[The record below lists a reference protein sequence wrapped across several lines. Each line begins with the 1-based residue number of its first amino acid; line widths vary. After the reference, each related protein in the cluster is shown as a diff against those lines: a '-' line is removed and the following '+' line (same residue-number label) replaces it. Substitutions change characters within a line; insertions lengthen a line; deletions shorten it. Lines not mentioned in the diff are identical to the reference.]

1 MNKNDTKI
9 FLLSEGI
16 DCNFANM
23 KKSFSAIGIVIV
35 AVLFLVGCEKDITV
49 DLPQA
54 DAKIVVQGSIEP
66 GQPPLVIL
74 SYTSGYFDPADLNA
88 LANSYIRDAQVKM
101 VHGTDTI
108 PLDMYC
114 IADMTID
121 QLMQASQV
129 SGLLPEA
136 VLGLNI
142 CVYTSLSPQ
151 SFGLSGETY
160 TLIVDK
166 DENHLHAVT
175 KVNFPVPLDSLWFA
189 SPSGNPLD
197 SLGFIYGNMTDPDS
211 LGNAYRWSAKRI
223 SHYPQW
229 ITRDTYLRGQ
239 QKDLTFIS
247 PMPSVYDDEFFNGL
261 SFEFAYYRGA
271 IAFSEKFDDRRE
283 ERGFFKR
290 GDTVVVRGCSIDMNV
305 YKFYKS
311 YEDQLANQGS
321 PFASPSN
328 VKSNVEGG
336 LGVWAGYGAYYDTL
350 ICQ

>member
-1 MNKNDTKI
+1 
-9 FLLSEGI
+9 
-16 DCNFANM
+16 M
-23 KKSFSAIGIVIV
+23 KKSFGAFGIALVF
-35 AVLFLVGCEKDITV
+35 VLLLVGCEKDITV

-54 DAKIVVQGSIEP
+54 ETKIVVQGSIEP
-66 GQPPLVIL
+66 GQAPIVVL
-74 SYTSGYFDPADLNA
+74 SYSAGYFDPADLNA
-88 LANSYIRDAQVKM
+88 LTNSYVRDAQVKM
-101 VHGTDTI
+101 VHGNDTL
-108 PLDMYC
+108 PLDMFC
-114 IADMTID
+114 TADMTLD
-121 QLMQASQV
+121 QLLLTAQTL
-129 SGLLPEA
+129 GLPPEA
-136 VLGLNI
+136 VLGLGV

-151 SFGLSGETY
+151 ALGMAGETY
-160 TLIVDK
+160 TLTVDK
-166 DENHLHAVT
+166 DEHHLHAIT

-229 ITRDTYLRGQ
+229 IDKDVYLRGQ
-239 QKDLTFIS
+239 QKDLAFIS
-247 PMPSVYDDEFFNGL
+247 PMPSVYDDEFFNG
-261 SFEFAYYRGA
+261 FTFDFAYYRGE
-271 IAFSEKFDDRRE
+271 IAFSDKFDDHHE

-328 VKSNVEGG
+328 VKSNVLGG

-350 ICQ
+350 VCQ

>member
-1 MNKNDTKI
+1 LNKNDTKI
-9 FLLSEGI
+9 FLLSHGI
-16 DCNFANM
+16 DCNFATM
-23 KKSFSAIGIVIV
+23 KKLSGVIGILAAMV
-35 AVLFLVGCEKDITV
+35 ALLTGCEKDITI

-54 DAKIVVQGSIEP
+54 ETKIVVQGSIEP
-66 GQPPLVIL
+66 GQPPIVIL
-74 SYTSGYFDPADLNA
+74 SYSSGYFDPADANA
-88 LANSYIRDAQVKM
+88 LANSYVQNAQVKL

-108 PLDMYC
+108 PLEMYC
-114 IADMTID
+114 TADMTLE
-121 QLMQASQV
+121 QLLLTSQTL
-129 SGLLPEA
+129 GLPPEA
-136 VLGLNI
+136 VLGLGI

-151 SFGLSGETY
+151 AQGMSGETY

-166 DENHLHAVT
+166 DNHHLQAVT

-247 PMPSVYDDEFFNGL
+247 PLPSVYDDEFFNGL

-271 IAFSEKFDDRRE
+271 IAFSDKFDDRRE

-328 VKSNVEGG
+328 VKSNVLGG

-350 ICQ
+350 VCQ

>member
-1 MNKNDTKI
+1 
-9 FLLSEGI
+9 
-16 DCNFANM
+16 M
-23 KKSFSAIGIVIV
+23 KKSLGLVGVVLAIVT
-35 AVLFLVGCEKDITV
+35 LLVGCEKDITV

-54 DAKIVVQGSIEP
+54 ETKIVVQGSIEP
-66 GQPPLVIL
+66 GQSPIVIL
-74 SYTSGYFDPADLNA
+74 SYSAGYFDPADLNA
-88 LANSYIRDAQVKM
+88 LANSYVRDAQVKM

-108 PLDMYC
+108 ALEMFC
-114 IADMTID
+114 TVDMTLE
-121 QLMQASQV
+121 QLLLTSQTL
-129 SGLLPEA
+129 GLPPEA
-136 VLGLNI
+136 VLGLGV

-151 SFGLSGETY
+151 AIGVAGETY

-166 DENHLHAVT
+166 DEHHLQAST
-175 KVNFPVPLDSLWFA
+175 KVNFPIPLDSLWFA

-197 SLGFIYGNMTDPDS
+197 SLGFIYGKMTDPDS

-261 SFEFAYYRGA
+261 TFEFAYYRGA
-271 IAFSEKFDDRRE
+271 IPFSDKFDDRRE

-290 GDTVVVRGCSIDMNV
+290 GDTVIVRGSSIDMNV
-305 YKFYKS
+305 FKFYKS

-350 ICQ
+350 VCQ